1 MKKAYHLFIALVLV
15 FGVQS
20 CSEQYFTE
28 EGISGIF
35 IQLNANSRIIG
46 QELTISVKT
55 EGGEDI
61 TYDAIIYA
69 NNEVLSSPS
78 FTQQEIGIVQLR
90 AVYQNL
96 ESSVVEVE
104 YHDGSQTNFKK
115 NVLIED
121 YTGTWCGWCPRVSYA
136 MKLLEEQT
144 DAAVFVAIHRAPVGL
159 QDPYIYEDADELEQ
173 LINTPGYPK
182 GFINRLTQW
191 DFPEPDNVGQ
201 AIAFTQGANPKL
213 GLKMNSALDGNQIS
227 LDVDALFANDFDNL
241 KLVVYLLEN
250 GLVYPQVNYTSYFDG
265 ENPIE
270 EYVHDYTLR
279 QTLTNIIGDEIDS
292 NSTKRG
298 LEFTRSFTLNV
309 PDNVEDA
316 SQIDFVAFLTDE
328 EGNVINARKSTL
340 GESQD
345 YQLLD

>member
-1 MKKAYHLFIALVLV
+1 MKSAYHLIFVLAFILGLN
-15 FGVQS
+15 S
-20 CSEQYFTE
+20 CTEQYFTE

-35 IQLNANSRIIG
+35 IQTNANSRIVG

-55 EGGEDI
+55 EAGEDI
-61 TYDAIIYA
+61 TSQSVIYI
-69 NNEVLSSPS
+69 NDEVLSSPNY
-78 FTQQEIGIVQLR
+78 TTEEVGILRLR

-96 ESSVVEVE
+96 ETSVVEVE

-136 MKLLEEQT
+136 MKLLSEQT
-144 DAAVFVAIHRAPVGL
+144 DASVFVAIHRAPAGL

-191 DFPEPDNVGQ
+191 DFPEPDNVSQ
-201 AIAFTQGANPKL
+201 AIALSQGANPKL
-213 GLKMNSALDGNQIS
+213 GLKMTSVLDNNQIS
-227 LDVDALFANDFDNL
+227 LDVGAYFANDFEGL
-241 KLVVYLLEN
+241 KLVVYVLEN
-250 GLVYPQVNYTSYFDG
+250 GLVYPQVNYTSYYGG

-279 QTLTNIIGDEIDS
+279 KTITNILGDEVS
-292 NSTKRG
+292 ASSTKRG
-298 LEFTRSFTLNV
+298 LEFTRNFSFNV
-309 PDNVEDA
+309 PENIEDIN
-316 SQIDFVAFLTDE
+316 QVDFVAFLTDA
-328 EGNVINARKSTL
+328 EGHVLNVRKSAL